1 MITALIS
8 ALTGLFS
15 GVLPDLIKE
24 IKETRAASREV
35 EFLKLNH
42 QLTIERAKLEAGA
55 KLEESYS
62 QQMIAEINATKEQI
76 ISIVTAQSTA
86 TGIIWIDG
94 FNALIRPL
102 TAFAFVAVFVSVI
115 GGASFGLTKD
125 PAFSSALVPL
135 FSEGIMAVLGFLFG
149 YRSVASSKRT
159 AA

>member
-76 ISIVTAQSTA
+76 VSIITAQSHA
-86 TGIIWIDG
+86 TGIAWIDG

-102 TAFAFVAVFVSVI
+102 TALAFVAVFVAVL

-125 PAFSSALVPL
+125 PAFGTAMVPL

-149 YRSVASSKRT
+149 YRSISSSKR
-159 AA
+159 AAA